1 MRALNKQCGGG
12 VIDFWG
18 RGEPPAVAGSPLLLV
33 TLECVP
39 PNSTVFVVD
48 IRNDFVFTKPGLKC
62 ELIYVL

>member
-1 MRALNKQCGGG
+1 MRALNKRCGG

-33 TLECVP
+33 TSECGP

-48 IRNDFVFTKPGLKC
+48 IRNDFVFPKPGLKC

>member
-1 MRALNKQCGGG
+1 MRALNKQCGG

-48 IRNDFVFTKPGLKC
+48 IHNDFVFRKPGLGC
-62 ELIYVL
+62 ELIYAL